1 MLGFDSVI
9 KTIARTYNWPP
20 SEIGGFFFDRMD
32 YMGLLFW
39 YDDALEMDKEM
50 KTQVPKK

>member
-1 MLGFDSVI
+1 MLSFDSVV

-32 YMGLLFW
+32 YRGLLYW
-39 YDDALEMDKEM
+39 YDDALAMNAETKALM
-50 KTQVPKK
+50 PKK